1 MAAISDLYFFSMK
14 GIPYIKNI
22 VQFTFTTISRLHIA
36 PPPLTSATN
45 LHGDFVM
52 VVKCNPD
59 STAVWSAIS
68 DIDIYTCVYMIFK
81 FQQSNNILH
90 NNKH

>member
-36 PPPLTSATN
+36 PPPLTSATH